1 MKQLRLKSLLLTLA
15 LAVVISGC
23 AGKKKPVLVMPQQP
37 PSTATPEATPTPVPA
52 AEASAPEQQNPAQP
66 TESATSDQAK
76 QQDKAKT
83 KTAKRP
89 AQKKPSPSTPASG
102 DKPAAEVARNT
113 PPKKVIQEPAKP
125 DTPPVGQISPGPTPA
140 STRDQA
146 STEQLLQSAESNL
159 NGIKRQLSP
168 EEENMRAQIRE
179 FINQS
184 HKATSENDP
193 ARAHTLAVKA
203 RLLSDDLVKQR

>member
-1 MKQLRLKSLLLTLA
+1 MKLLRLNSLLLTLA
-15 LAVVISGC
+15 LAAAISGC

-37 PSTATPEATPTPVPA
+37 PPTATPEVSPTPVPA
-52 AEASAPEQQNPAQP
+52 AESPAPEQQNPAQP
-66 TESATSDQAK
+66 AESATADQAK
-76 QQDKAKT
+76 QQDKTKT
-83 KTAKRP
+83 KAAKRP

-102 DKPAAEVARNT
+102 DKPAEVARNS
-113 PPKKVIQEPAKP
+113 PPKKVVQEPPKP
-125 DTPPVGQISPGPTPA
+125 DTQPVGPISPGPTPA
-140 STRDQA
+140 STHDQA

-159 NGIKRQLSP
+159 NGIKRQLTP

-193 ARAHTLAVKA
+193 VRAHTLAVKA